1 MKFTLAA
8 ASVLFLGA
16 TLALPAERVVD
27 LEARANPSNEP
38 IDWDGPN
45 SSASIQCGKN
55 TYDGLDI
62 YLAAEYAVNLGL
74 LSPPETR
81 GAGNYPNPFDNDDSK
96 GNQLHFPAHCPE
108 HDENRKEYPLV
119 KNGPY
124 NGGKN
129 NRKYGDERVVF
140 YYDGASQGVDGHPLV
155 YYCGLITHEGAPKG
169 GLQPM

>member
-8 ASVLFLGA
+8 AG
-16 TLALPAERVVD
+16 T
-27 LEARANPSNEP
+27 
-38 IDWDGPN
+38 GPTPL
-45 SSASIQCGKN
+45 ASIQCGKN

-140 YYDGASQGVDGHPLV
+140 YYDGASQGVRRSPI
-155 YYCGLITHEGAPKG
+155 GLLLWLDYPRGCAQG